1 MKKLDIVL
9 ENKTGLHARPASML
23 VEVAKDFDADIKIEL
38 NEQTYVAKS
47 MMSILSM
54 GATKGSELTFVID
67 GSDEDQAYDALEK
80 LFNSNFGEK

>member
-1 MKKLDIVL
+1 MKKLNIVL

-23 VEVAKDFDADIKIEL
+23 VEVAKDFESDIKIEL

-54 GATKGSELTFVID
+54 GATEGSELTFLID

>member
-1 MKKLDIVL
+1 MKKLNIVL
-9 ENKTGLHARPASML
+9 KNDTGLHARPASML
-23 VEVAKDFDADIKIEL
+23 VEVAKDFDSDIKIEL

-67 GSDEDQAYDALEK
+67 GSDEEQAYDALEK

>member
-1 MKKLDIVL
+1 MKKLNIVL

-23 VEVAKDFDADIKIEL
+23 VEVAKDFESDIKIEL

>member
-9 ENKTGLHARPASML
+9 ENETGLHARPASML
-23 VEVAKDFDADIKIEL
+23 VQVAKDFDCDIKIEL

-54 GATKGSELTFVID
+54 GATKGSELSFVID
-67 GSDEDQAYDALEK
+67 GSDELKAYNELKE
-80 LFNSNFGEK
+80 LFDSNFGEN

>member
-1 MKKLDIVL
+1 MKKLNIVL
-9 ENKTGLHARPASML
+9 ENETGLHARPASML
-23 VEVAKDFDADIKIEL
+23 VEVAKDFDSDIKIEL

-54 GATKGSELTFVID
+54 GATKGSELTFIIG
-67 GSDEDQAYDALEK
+67 GSDEEQAYDALEK